1 MASEKIDKPLEK
13 PLTTAQVTE
22 MMYRRHRE
30 RARLAQEYREKYDPN
45 GPTGTNAPN
54 SNYLGK
60 K

>member
-1 MASEKIDKPLEK
+1 MASEKIDKLLEK

-45 GPTGTNAPN
+45 GPTGISSPSN
-54 SNYLGK
+54 SPGK